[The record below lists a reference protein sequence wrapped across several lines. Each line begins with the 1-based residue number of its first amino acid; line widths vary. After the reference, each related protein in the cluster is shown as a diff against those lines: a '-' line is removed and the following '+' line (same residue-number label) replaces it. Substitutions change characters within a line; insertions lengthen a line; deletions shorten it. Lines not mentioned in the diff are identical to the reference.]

1 MKEKVAGWVG
11 TIFGIV
17 GYLLLKE
24 LFVNMGF
31 SSFGAIFMAIVSLI
45 AIIFVVVL
53 GFSYFS
59 NKLKSDDPKTKDK
72 EIQDEYAEEIARKQK
87 EENPPK

>member
-31 SSFGAIFMAIVSLI
+31 SSFGAIFMAVVSLI
-45 AIIFVVVL
+45 AIIFVIVL

-59 NKLKSDDPKTKDK
+59 NKLKSDNSKTKEK
-72 EIQDEYAEEIARKQK
+72 QFQDEFAEENARKQN
-87 EENPPK
+87 EESKS